1 VAQDNFQE
9 IFNYGEGGGVY
20 FQQILRISV
29 QEMGYK
35 RLNMGSRGELNLNW
49 VTGKR
54 RSLHDLWIS
63 QVPLRLCFPSLFS
76 ASSSLDSSVSDNF
89 DMAEMVWNI
98 NLNDLLIPRKFRGG
112 SSWWICPIRL
122 ILKVSMTK
130 WLGSLTNLKK
140 KN

>member
-1 VAQDNFQE
+1 
-9 IFNYGEGGGVY
+9 
-20 FQQILRISV
+20 
-29 QEMGYK
+29 
-35 RLNMGSRGELNLNW
+35 
-49 VTGKR
+49 
-54 RSLHDLWIS
+54 
-63 QVPLRLCFPSLFS
+63 LCFPSLFS